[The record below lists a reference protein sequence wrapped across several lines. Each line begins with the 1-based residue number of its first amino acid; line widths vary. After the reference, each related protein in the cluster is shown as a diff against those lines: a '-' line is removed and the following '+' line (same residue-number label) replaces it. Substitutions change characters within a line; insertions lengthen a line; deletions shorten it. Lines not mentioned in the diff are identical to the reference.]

1 MILCRIR
8 RDSCG
13 FSCEGAYIMF
23 HRDGFVQVDGAGQI
37 LPEEIRYD
45 LSNRIS
51 GSTPIAAQLTI
62 ADGPSNLQVP
72 GNLDGT
78 EGGDVYGFN
87 LTAGV
92 TYSFAERPAAQG
104 GIIDPLMAIFDSSF
118 NFIAMDDDGCAG

>member
-1 MILCRIR
+1 
-8 RDSCG
+8 
-13 FSCEGAYIMF
+13 MF

-51 GSTPIAAQLTI
+51 DSTPIAAQLTI

-92 TYSFAERPAAQG
+92 TYSFAERPAAQEG
-104 GIIDPLMAIFDSSF
+104 
-118 NFIAMDDDGCAG
+118 